1 MKLTKKLLRPLILAI
16 GLLFATVAGAST
28 PDFDQAVN
36 LHRSGKSAQALTA
49 LTALANK
56 GDANAQAYLGAMYA
70 SGDGV
75 RLDTAEAL
83 KWQLKAAEQGHV
95 LAQYNAAVLLAR
107 GDKNSRNLKEAAKWF
122 QKAGEAGLP
131 EAQLH
136 MGLMHEKGWG
146 ITRCPYEASKW
157 YYRAGMS
164 FLQQNNVKMAIRAR
178 DNIVRLLPNYY
189 LASQLSDEIFLHG
202 AAKEGLH

>member
-1 MKLTKKLLRPLILAI
+1 MVLAI
-16 GLLFATVAGAST
+16 GVLFAPMVLAT
-28 PDFDQAVN
+28 DFDEAVS
-36 LHRSGKSAQALTA
+36 LHRSGKSAQALAA
-49 LTALANK
+49 LTDLASK
-56 GDANAQAYLGAMYA
+56 GSADAQFYLGAMYA
-70 SGDGV
+70 SGNGV
-75 RLDTAEAL
+75 KRDTAQAL

-107 GDKNSRNLKEAAKWF
+107 GDKSSRNLKEAAKWF
-122 QKAGEAGLP
+122 EKAGEAGLP

-164 FLQQNNVKMAIRAR
+164 FLQHNNVKMAIHAR
-178 DNIVRLLPNYY
+178 DSIFRLLPDYD
-189 LASQLSDEIFLHG
+189 LGTQLSDEIFLHG
-202 AAKEGLH
+202 AAKRGR

>member
-1 MKLTKKLLRPLILAI
+1 MKLVHIVVLSVGLMSAPLVLAT
-16 GLLFATVAGAST
+16 A
-28 PDFDQAVN
+28 PDFDQAVK
-36 LHRSGKSAQALTA
+36 LHRSGKAAAAASALEK
-49 LTALANK
+49 LARK
-56 GDANAQAYLGAMYA
+56 GDANAQAYLGAMYGV
-70 SGDGV
+70 GDGV
-75 RLDTAEAL
+75 KRDTGLAL

-107 GDKNSRNLKEAAKWF
+107 GDKNSRDLKEAAKWF

-157 YYRAGMS
+157 YHRAGMS
-164 FLQQNNVKMAIRAR
+164 FLAQNNVKMAVHAR
-178 DNIVRLLPNYY
+178 DKIIRLLPDYY
-189 LASQLSDEIFLHG
+189 LATQLTDEIFLHG
-202 AAKEGLH
+202 ASR